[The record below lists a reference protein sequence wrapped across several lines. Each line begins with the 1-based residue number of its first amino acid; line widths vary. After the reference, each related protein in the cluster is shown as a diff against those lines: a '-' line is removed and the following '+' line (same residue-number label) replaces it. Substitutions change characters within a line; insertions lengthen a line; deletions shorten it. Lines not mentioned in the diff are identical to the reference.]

1 MSSDIESH
9 NMSGI
14 LLTLWEDCEKI
25 VSGDEYPYFPL
36 NQTKWCMAFLGK
48 SALGGQRK
56 AQPWSAYLGCP
67 CSYPP
72 GRTYSFVRSKAIHA
86 RTAHPYFIKQ
96 NPLRGLTLGK
106 LRLTYYLGGW
116 KSDCRFHKCTCLGRF
131 LYYIHTGR
139 CRYNLYLVESRPS
152 RHLLLVATKQR
163 PVLHGG
169 TERLLALAEQGQS
182 AHRRRLVNLSK
193 LELNRQCV
201 LWIRKH
207 IFAAR

>member
-1 MSSDIESH
+1 MV
-9 NMSGI
+9 NKM
-14 LLTLWEDCEKI
+14 WRYCEKI
-25 VSGDEYPYFPL
+25 SDVIRYWESQYERNSSHIVRRLWKNCEWRWIPL
-36 NQTKWCMAFLGK
+36 LSIKSNQMVHGFFLGK

-131 LYYIHTGR
+131 YFFPG
-139 CRYNLYLVESRPS
+139 YLGP
-152 RHLLLVATKQR
+152 
-163 PVLHGG
+163 
-169 TERLLALAEQGQS
+169 
-182 AHRRRLVNLSK
+182 
-193 LELNRQCV
+193 
-201 LWIRKH
+201 
-207 IFAAR
+207 

>member
-14 LLTLWEDCEKI
+14 LLTLWEDCKKI

-131 LYYIHTGR
+131 YFF
-139 CRYNLYLVESRPS
+139 SRLPGS
-152 RHLLLVATKQR
+152 YRPRHLLLVASKQR

-169 TERLLALAEQGQS
+169 TARLLALAEQGQS

-193 LELNRQCV
+193 LELNRQCA
-201 LWIRKH
+201 LWIRNH